1 MLAKRTDLALEA
13 REQWQESAENTGRL
27 SGVRAKTSRQE
38 GCPVTKVEI
47 LNDRGAKALGKPC
60 GRYFSVD
67 LKECLHRRDFD
78 RAVRVVGRQLR
89 LLTPREGSLL
99 IVGLGNA
106 AMTPDAI
113 GPLTAQ
119 HLLVTRHL
127 ISALPE
133 QFGAFR
139 DVAVL
144 TPGVLGSTGIETAEA
159 VRSLAAQL
167 CPAAVIA
174 VDALASRRMSR
185 LCTTVQISDSGIVPG
200 SGVGNHRHALN
211 KEALG
216 VPVIALG
223 VPTVVDAATVAA
235 DLLEENGITEISPE
249 RLQKGSNV
257 FVTPRDI
264 DAQVRQIGKILGYA
278 INWAFQELEMD
289 EITTLLS

>member
-13 REQWQESAENTGRL
+13 RELWQESAENTGRL

-139 DVAVL
+139 DIAVL

-167 CPAAVIA
+167 RPAAVIA

-211 KEALG
+211 KETLG

-223 VPTVVDAATVAA
+223 VPTVVDAATVAV

-257 FVTPRDI
+257 FVTLRDI

>member
-13 REQWQESAENTGRL
+13 RELWQESAENTGRL

-38 GCPVTKVEI
+38 GCPVTTVEI

-167 CPAAVIA
+167 CPAA
-174 VDALASRRMSR
+174 
-185 LCTTVQISDSGIVPG
+185 
-200 SGVGNHRHALN
+200 
-211 KEALG
+211 
-216 VPVIALG
+216 
-223 VPTVVDAATVAA
+223 
-235 DLLEENGITEISPE
+235 
-249 RLQKGSNV
+249 
-257 FVTPRDI
+257 
-264 DAQVRQIGKILGYA
+264 
-278 INWAFQELEMD
+278 
-289 EITTLLS
+289 

>member
-13 REQWQESAENTGRL
+13 RELWQESAENTGRL

-99 IVGLGNA
+99 IAGLGNA

-167 CPAAVIA
+167 RPAAVIA

-211 KEALG
+211 KETLG

>member
-13 REQWQESAENTGRL
+13 RELWQESAENTGRL

-38 GCPVTKVEI
+38 GGPVTKVEI

-167 CPAAVIA
+167 RPAAVIA

-211 KEALG
+211 KETLG

>member
-13 REQWQESAENTGRL
+13 RELWQESAENTGRL

>member
-13 REQWQESAENTGRL
+13 RELWQESAENTGRL

-167 CPAAVIA
+167 RPAAVIA